1 MINIQKAPYQG
12 ILLPELGIGLDVG
25 KAWAKHAI
33 ISHAH
38 ADHIPKRNDLSCW
51 ATPAT
56 KALMQARGFSG
67 EVNEVAF
74 YEWKDLGPVQFQ
86 LLPAGHILG
95 SAMVH
100 IKTAT
105 GESLLYTGDY
115 RYPAALSSDG
125 FQLPNKV
132 DYFITEA
139 TFALPI
145 YKWKS
150 HNELFEQIRKEATE
164 ALEEGLTPIFLAYSL
179 GKTQEILVAL
189 KHAGLPIQVHAA
201 ATALCKIYEEY
212 GVDLGVYEAY
222 VRQSAAGKVLITPSS
237 ALATGFAS
245 NIKKTKLI
253 YVSGWATVE
262 ARRVQAGVDSLIP
275 LSDHIDFFELLE
287 VCKKLSPKKIW
298 VTHTPDATVLNHF
311 LEKMGFDVEFLA
323 FEREEMED

>member
-12 ILLPELGIGLDVG
+12 ILLPDLGIGLDLG
-25 KAWAKHAI
+25 KSWAEHAI
-33 ISHAH
+33 VSHAH
-38 ADHIPKRNDLSCW
+38 ADHIPKRSDLNCW
-51 ATPAT
+51 ATPVT
-56 KALMQARGFSG
+56 TALMRARGFRG
-67 EVNEVAF
+67 KVNELPF
-74 YEWKDLGPVQFQ
+74 YEWVDLGKAQFQ

-100 IKTAT
+100 IKIAD

-115 RYPAALSSDG
+115 RFPAAPSSDG
-125 FQLPNKV
+125 FQLPEKI

-150 HNELFEQIRKEATE
+150 HDVLFEQIRREAFE
-164 ALEEGLTPIFLAYSL
+164 ALAEGITPIFLAYSL

-189 KHAGLPIQVHAA
+189 KDAALPVQVHGAA
-201 ATALCKIYEEY
+201 VELCKIYVEN
-212 GVDLGVYEAY
+212 GVDLGNYEPY
-222 VRQSAAGKVLITPSS
+222 QREIAADKVLITPSS
-237 ALATGFAS
+237 ALAAGFAS
-245 NIKKTKLI
+245 NVKKTRLI

-262 ARRVQAGVDSLIP
+262 ARRAQTGVDSLVP

-287 VCKKLSPKKIW
+287 VCKKLNPKKIW

-311 LEKMGFDVEFLA
+311 LGEMGFDAEFLE
-323 FEREEMED
+323 FERQEQDL

>member
-12 ILLPELGIGLDVG
+12 ILLPDLDIGLDVG

-38 ADHIPKRNDLSCW
+38 ADHIPKRSDLNCW
-51 ATPAT
+51 ATPVT
-56 KALMQARGFSG
+56 TALMRARGFSG
-67 EVNEVAF
+67 KVNELAF
-74 YEWKDLGPVQFQ
+74 FEWVDIGKAQFQ

-100 IKTAT
+100 IKTAD

-115 RYPAALSSDG
+115 RYPAAPSSDG
-125 FQLPNKV
+125 FQLPKKV

-150 HNELFEQIRKEATE
+150 HEVLFSQIRKEAQE
-164 ALEEGLTPIFLAYSL
+164 ALEEGITPIFLAYSL

-189 KHAGLPIQVHAA
+189 KEAKLAVQVHGAA
-201 ATALCKIYEEY
+201 VDLCRIYEEN
-212 GVDLGVYEAY
+212 GVDLGHYEAY
-222 VRQSAAGKVLITPSS
+222 TRETAAGKVLITPSS
-237 ALATGFAS
+237 AIASGFAS
-245 NIKKTKLI
+245 NVKKTKLI

-311 LEKMGFDVEFLA
+311 LEKMGFDAEFLA

>member
-1 MINIQKAPYQG
+1 MINVQKAPYQG
-12 ILLPELGIGLDVG
+12 ILLPEFGIGLDVG
-25 KAWAKHAI
+25 KSWAKHAI

-38 ADHIPKRNDLSCW
+38 ADHIPKRNDLNCW
-51 ATPAT
+51 ATPVT
-56 KALMQARGFSG
+56 TALMRARGFSG
-67 EVNEVAF
+67 KVNEIPF
-74 YEWKDLGPVQFQ
+74 HEWIDLGNVQFQ

-100 IKTAT
+100 IKTAL

-115 RYPAALSSDG
+115 RFPAAPSSDG
-125 FQLPNKV
+125 FQLPKKV

-150 HNELFEQIRKEATE
+150 HQELFAKIREEAKEA
-164 ALEEGLTPIFLAYSL
+164 LDEGLTPIFLAYSL

-189 KHAGLPIQVHAA
+189 KDAGLPIQVHGAA
-201 ATALCKIYEEY
+201 VELCKIYEQN
-212 GVDLGVYEAY
+212 GIDLGNYEPY
-222 VRQSAAGKVLITPSS
+222 KRETAANKVLVTPSS
-237 ALATGFAS
+237 ALAAGFAS
-245 NIKKTKLI
+245 NVKKTKLI

-262 ARRVQAGVDSLIP
+262 ARRAQTGVDSLIP

-287 VCKKLSPKKIW
+287 VCKQLNPKKIW

-311 LEKMGFDVEFLA
+311 LTRMGFDAEFLA
-323 FEREEMED
+323 FEREESDY